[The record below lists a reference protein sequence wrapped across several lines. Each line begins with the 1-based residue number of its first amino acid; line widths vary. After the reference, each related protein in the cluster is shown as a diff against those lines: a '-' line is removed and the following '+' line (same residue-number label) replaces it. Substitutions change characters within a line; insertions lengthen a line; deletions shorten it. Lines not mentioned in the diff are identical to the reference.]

1 MGIIVNKPRKP
12 SREGEAMFAIARFT
26 TTSISPWSE
35 SELFEHAQ
43 VALQLL
49 AGRPG
54 YLGGRFGVATDQEFD
69 RASGSTPN
77 SVYALVTEWENVGSY
92 RRALSGFEIKMS
104 VVPLLSRAVDEPGGF
119 EEIALTPV
127 TE

>member
-1 MGIIVNKPRKP
+1 
-12 SREGEAMFAIARFT
+12 MFAIARFT

-69 RASGSTPN
+69 RASGGTPN